1 MEKWIV
7 QAKLEVWDY
16 FEPKFDFSWMKW
28 LFLSIPFCILLS
40 RRINPM
46 QETSALTQRE
56 TITQQCAASCNELIF
71 WSLRSINLNHSPNGW
86 RGETG
91 RAGKSLF
98 VSGKTILLEVGWI
111 LRSSGSVNV
120 KEARLR
126 GKLCRLPRRKG
137 LLHCKI
143 VFGTSLLTESWRHSI
158 IAARMHDFSLR
169 LDLRVPAN
177 FARLG
182 QRFSIHCLIFQ
193 DKYFLYVRVIDRL
206 NYTG

>member
-1 MEKWIV
+1 MDCTGETRGMGLLRAEIR
-7 QAKLEVWDY
+7 
-16 FEPKFDFSWMKW
+16 
-28 LFLSIPFCILLS
+28 FLLDEMVVSFHPVLHPPLSKDKSYAGNECIDAT
-40 RRINPM
+40 RDNN
-46 QETSALTQRE
+46 AA
-56 TITQQCAASCNELIF
+56 ITQHRPMRIF

-126 GKLCRLPRRKG
+126 GKLCRLPRREG

-177 FARLG
+177 FARFG

>member
-1 MEKWIV
+1 MDCTGETRGVGLLRAEIR
-7 QAKLEVWDY
+7 
-16 FEPKFDFSWMKW
+16 
-28 LFLSIPFCILLS
+28 FLLDEMVVSFHPVLHPPLS
-40 RRINPM
+40 KDKSYAGN
-46 QETSALTQRE
+46 ALTQRE

-126 GKLCRLPRRKG
+126 GKLCRLPRREG

-177 FARLG
+177 FARFG